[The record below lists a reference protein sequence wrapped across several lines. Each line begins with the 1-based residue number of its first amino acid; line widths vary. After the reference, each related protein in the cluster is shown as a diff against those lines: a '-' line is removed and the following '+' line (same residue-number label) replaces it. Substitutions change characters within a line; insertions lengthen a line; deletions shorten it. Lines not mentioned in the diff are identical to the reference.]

1 MSLIGKGQD
10 DGYLFEGGE
19 AIEIFEVVSGRLDRF
34 FRGGHRSDTSAAG

>member
-1 MSLIGKGQD
+1 MAILS
-10 DGYLFEGGE
+10 EGGE